1 MIWHQLPQFLVSGIT
16 SGSIYA
22 LIALGFGIIHNAT
35 GVVNFAQGEFV
46 MLGAFSMISLSQTAG
61 LPMAIAFALAVIIVM
76 VVGWLLEAGP
86 IRRARSRNILILVM
100 ITVGASI
107 TMRETAMLIWG
118 KTPRT
123 LPPFSGEQPLVLGS
137 AAILP
142 QTLWILAITCVVVV
156 ALSFFFSR
164 TMVGKAMRA
173 AAENRRGAALIG
185 IAVNRMTLLSFVLS
199 GGIGAIAGI
208 IITPITTMSYN
219 AGIML
224 ALKGFSAAILG
235 GYGSM
240 RGAVVGGLLL
250 GTLESLGAG
259 YISSA
264 YKDAFAFLILLLVLF
279 IRPAGLFG
287 KEEIKRV

>member
-1 MIWHQLPQFLVSGIT
+1 MIWNQLPQFLVSGIT

-35 GVVNFAQGEFV
+35 GIVNFAQGEFV
-46 MLGAFSMISLSQTAG
+46 MLGAFSMISLSQTAA
-61 LPMAIAFALAVIIVM
+61 LPMVISFPLAVFIVM
-76 VVGWLLEAGP
+76 VAGWLLEVGP

-107 TMRETAMLIWG
+107 TMREIAMLVWG
-118 KTPRT
+118 RTPRT
-123 LPPFSGEQPLVLGS
+123 LPPFSGEEPLVLGS

-142 QTLWILAITCVVVV
+142 QTLWIMGITFVVVV
-156 ALSFFFSR
+156 TLSFFFSK

-199 GGIGAIAGI
+199 GGIGSVAGI

-219 AGIML
+219 AGVML

-240 RGAVVGGLLL
+240 RGAVIGGLLL
-250 GTLESLGAG
+250 GTLESVGAG
-259 YISSA
+259 FISSA

>member
-1 MIWHQLPQFLVSGIT
+1 MIWNQLPQFFVSGIT

-35 GVVNFAQGEFV
+35 GIVNFAQGEFV

-61 LPMAIAFALAVIIVM
+61 LSMVIAFPLAVFVVM
-76 VVGWLLEAGP
+76 AVGWLFEVGP
-86 IRRARSRNILILVM
+86 IRRARSRNILVLVM
-100 ITVGASI
+100 ITVGGSI
-107 TMRETAMLIWG
+107 TMREIAMLVWG
-118 KTPRT
+118 RTPRT
-123 LPPFSGEQPLVLGS
+123 LPPFSGEEPLVLGS

-142 QTLWILAITCVVVV
+142 QTLWILGITFVVVV
-156 ALSFFFSR
+156 ALSFFFSK

-199 GGIGAIAGI
+199 GGIGAVAGI

-219 AGIML
+219 AGVML

-240 RGAVVGGLLL
+240 RGAVIGGLLL
-250 GTLESLGAG
+250 GTLESVGAG
-259 YISSA
+259 FISSA

>member
-1 MIWHQLPQFLVSGIT
+1 MIWTQLPQFLVSGIT

-46 MLGAFSMISLSQTAG
+46 MLGAMTMISCTQGAG
-61 LPMAIAFALAVIIVM
+61 LPMFIAFPLAVLIVM
-76 VVGWLLEAGP
+76 GVGCLLEVGP
-86 IRRARSRNILILVM
+86 IRNSRSRNVLILVM
-100 ITVGASI
+100 ITVGASVS
-107 TMRETAMLIWG
+107 MRETAMLIWG
-118 KTPRT
+118 KMPRT
-123 LPPFSGEQPLVLGS
+123 LPSFSGEEPLIYGP

-142 QTLWILAITCVVVV
+142 QTIWILGITLVVVL

-173 AAENRRGAALIG
+173 TAENRQGAVLIG
-185 IAVNRMTLLSFVLS
+185 IAVHRMTLLSFVLS
-199 GGIGAIAGI
+199 GGIGAAAGI
-208 IITPITTMSYN
+208 IITPITTMSYG
-219 AGIML
+219 AGVML

-235 GYGSM
+235 GYGDM

-259 YISSA
+259 FISSA
-264 YKDAFAFLILLLVLF
+264 YKDAFAFLVLLLVLF
-279 IRPAGLFG
+279 VRPAGLFG
-287 KEEIKRV
+287 KARIKRV

>member
-1 MIWHQLPQFLVSGIT
+1 MIWTQLPQFIVSGLT

-46 MLGAFSMISLSQTAG
+46 MLGALSMISLTRGAG
-61 LPMAIAFALAVIIVM
+61 LPILVAFPFAVLVVM
-76 VVGWLLEAGP
+76 GVGGLLEIGP
-86 IRRARSRNILILVM
+86 VRQSRSRNILILVM

-107 TMRETAMLIWG
+107 TLRETAMLIWG
-118 KTPRT
+118 KTPRA
-123 LPPFSGEQPLVLGS
+123 LPPFSGDEPLVWGP

-142 QTLWILAITCVVVV
+142 QTLWIIGITFVVVL

-173 AAENRRGAALIG
+173 AAENRRGAVLIG
-185 IAVNRMTLLSFVLS
+185 VAVHRMTLLSFVLS
-199 GGIGAIAGI
+199 GGIGAVAGI

-219 AGIML
+219 AGVML

-235 GYGSM
+235 GYGNM
-240 RGAVVGGLLL
+240 KGAVIGGLLL

-259 YISSA
+259 FISSA

-279 IRPAGLFG
+279 IWPAGLFG

>member
-1 MIWHQLPQFLVSGIT
+1 MIWSQLPQFFVSGLT

-35 GVVNFAQGEFV
+35 GIVNFAQGEFV
-46 MLGAFSMISLSQTAG
+46 MFGAMTMISLNQVAG
-61 LPMAIAFALAVIIVM
+61 LPLLIAFPLAVLAVM
-76 VVGWLLEAGP
+76 AVGCLMEIGP
-86 IRRARSRNILILVM
+86 IRRARSNSILILVM

-107 TMRETAMLIWG
+107 TMREIGMHLWG

-123 LPPFSGEQPLVLGS
+123 LPAFSGEEPLVLGN

-142 QTLWILAITCVVVV
+142 QTLWILGITLVVVV
-156 ALSFFFSR
+156 LLGFFFSR
-164 TMVGKAMRA
+164 TMMGKAMRA
-173 AAENRRGAALIG
+173 VAENRRGAALIG
-185 IAVNRMTLLSFVLS
+185 IGVYRMTLLSFALS
-199 GGIGAIAGI
+199 GGIGAVAGI
-208 IITPITTMSYN
+208 IITPITTMSYS
-219 AGIML
+219 AGVML
-224 ALKGFSAAILG
+224 ALKGFAAAILG

-250 GTLESLGAG
+250 GTLESFGAG
-259 YISSA
+259 FVSSA

-279 IRPAGLFG
+279 IRPTGVFG

>member
-1 MIWHQLPQFLVSGIT
+1 MIWSQLPQFFVSGLT

-35 GVVNFAQGEFV
+35 GIVNFAQGEFV
-46 MLGAFSMISLSQTAG
+46 MLGAMTMISLTQVAG
-61 LPMAIAFALAVIIVM
+61 LPLPVAFPLAVLAVM
-76 VVGWLLEAGP
+76 AVGWLMEIGP
-86 IRRARSRNILILVM
+86 IRRARSNNILILVM

-107 TMRETAMLIWG
+107 TMREIGMHVWG

-123 LPPFSGEQPLVLGS
+123 LPPFSGEEPLVLGH

-142 QTLWILAITCVVVV
+142 QTIWIFGITLLVVV
-156 ALSFFFSR
+156 LLGFFFSR

-173 AAENRRGAALIG
+173 VAENRRGAALIG
-185 IAVNRMTLLSFVLS
+185 IGVYRMTLLSFVLS
-199 GGIGAIAGI
+199 GGIGAVAGI
-208 IITPITTMSYN
+208 IITPITTMSYS
-219 AGIML
+219 AGVML
-224 ALKGFSAAILG
+224 ALKGFAAAILG

-250 GTLESLGAG
+250 GTLESFGAG
-259 YISSA
+259 FVSSA

-279 IRPAGLFG
+279 IRPTGLFG
-287 KEEIKRV
+287 KEEVKRV

>member
-1 MIWHQLPQFLVSGIT
+1 MIWSQLPQFLVSAVT

-35 GVVNFAQGEFV
+35 GIVNFAQGEFV
-46 MLGAFSMISLSQTAG
+46 MLGAMSMISLTRFFG
-61 LPMAIAFALAVIIVM
+61 IPILFAFPLAVLIVM
-76 VVGWLLEAGP
+76 AVGWLLEVGP
-86 IRRARSRNILILVM
+86 IRRARSHHILILVM

-123 LPPFSGEQPLVLGS
+123 LPSFSGEDPLVWGH

-142 QTLWILAITCVVVV
+142 QTLWILGLTLLVVVV
-156 ALSFFFSR
+156 LGFFFNK
-164 TMVGKAMRA
+164 TLVGKAMRA
-173 AAENRRGAALIG
+173 VAENRRGAALIG
-185 IAVNRMTLLSFVLS
+185 IAVNRMTMLAFVLS
-199 GGIGAIAGI
+199 GGIGAVAGI
-208 IITPITTMSYN
+208 IITPITTMSYG
-219 AGIML
+219 AGVML

-240 RGAVVGGLLL
+240 KGAVIGGLLL
-250 GTLESLGAG
+250 GTMESLGAG
-259 YISSA
+259 FISSA
-264 YKDAFAFLILLLVLF
+264 YKDAFAFLLLLLVLF
-279 IRPAGLFG
+279 VRPTGLFG

>member
-1 MIWHQLPQFLVSGIT
+1 MIWNQLPQFLVSGIT

-35 GVVNFAQGEFV
+35 GIVNFAQGEFV
-46 MLGAFSMISLSQTAG
+46 MLGAMAMISFTKVAG
-61 LPMAIAFALAVIIVM
+61 LPMLAAFPLAILMVM
-76 VVGWLLEAGP
+76 GVGCLMEIGP
-86 IRRARSRNILILVM
+86 IRHSRSRDVLILVM

-107 TMRETAMLIWG
+107 TMREIAMLVWG

-123 LPPFSGEQPLVLGS
+123 LPPFSSDEPLVLGS

-142 QTLWILAITCVVVV
+142 QTIWILGITIVVVL
-156 ALSFFFSR
+156 ALSFFFGK

-173 AAENRRGAALIG
+173 AAENRQGAALIG
-185 IAVNRMTLLSFVLS
+185 IAVRRMALLSFVLS
-199 GGIGAIAGI
+199 GGIGAVAGI
-208 IITPITTMSYN
+208 IITPITTMSYS
-219 AGIML
+219 AGVML

-235 GYGSM
+235 GYGDM

-259 YISSA
+259 LISSA
-264 YKDAFAFLILLLVLF
+264 YKDAFAFLVLLLVLF
-279 IRPAGLFG
+279 IRPSGLFG
-287 KEEIKRV
+287 KERIKRV

>member
-1 MIWHQLPQFLVSGIT
+1 MIWNQLPQFLVSGIT

-35 GVVNFAQGEFV
+35 GIVNFAQGEFV
-46 MLGAFSMISLSQTAG
+46 MLGAMTMISLTQAAKFS
-61 LPMAIAFALAVIIVM
+61 MAIAFPLAILIVM
-76 VVGWLLEAGP
+76 GVGWLMEAGP
-86 IRRARSRNILILVM
+86 IRRARSNSILILVM

-123 LPPFSGEQPLVLGS
+123 LPSFSGENPLVLGN
-137 AAILP
+137 AAVLP
-142 QTLWILAITCVVVV
+142 QALWILGITMLVVV
-156 ALSFFFSR
+156 LLGFFFSR

-173 AAENRRGAALIG
+173 VAENRRGAALIG
-185 IAVNRMTLLSFVLS
+185 IGVHHMTLLSFVLS
-199 GGIGAIAGI
+199 GAIGAIAGI
-208 IITPITTMSYN
+208 IITPITTMSYS
-219 AGIML
+219 AGVML

-250 GTLESLGAG
+250 GTMESFGAG
-259 YISSA
+259 FISSA
-264 YKDAFAFLILLLVLF
+264 YKDAFAFMILLLVLF
-279 IRPAGLFG
+279 VRPTGLFG
-287 KEEIKRV
+287 KEAVKRV